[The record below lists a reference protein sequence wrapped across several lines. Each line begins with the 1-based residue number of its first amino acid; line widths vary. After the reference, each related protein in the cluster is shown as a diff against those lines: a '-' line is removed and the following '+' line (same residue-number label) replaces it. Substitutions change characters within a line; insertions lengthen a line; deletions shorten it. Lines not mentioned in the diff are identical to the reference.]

1 MRKSNADL
9 AGDIIEGAEAI
20 AEVLWGDRKKK
31 RRVYHLAETGE
42 LPVFRLGSIIH
53 ARKSVLIAHIEAQEA
68 LSMHGAEKTEA
79 A

>member
-42 LPVFRLGSIIH
+42 LPIFRLGSIIH

-68 LSMHGAEKTEA
+68 QSIHGAEKTEA